1 LCFFGWWGIVNELHD
16 GEEWENWQA
25 KSCFVGKNDVVANRT
40 HRLKAIGN
48 GQVPRV
54 CATAFHLLMN
64 QIESQS

>member
-1 LCFFGWWGIVNELHD
+1 VNELHD

-48 GQVPRV
+48 GQVPAV
-54 CATAFHLLMN
+54 AALAWTLLMERVN
-64 QIESQS
+64 KQKA